1 MVDVGAEEQRGAASE
16 GAGNQEEGGRTEAL
30 GWLIPPDIP
39 KTSHVLAFP
48 LSVTL
53 NLNRIRHLFCFSFHS
68 ESLLNIVRL

>member
-1 MVDVGAEEQRGAASE
+1 MVDVGAEEQRGESQRGGWE
-16 GAGNQEEGGRTEAL
+16 SRRGGRTEAL

-53 NLNRIRHLFCFSFHS
+53 NLNRHLFCFSFHS